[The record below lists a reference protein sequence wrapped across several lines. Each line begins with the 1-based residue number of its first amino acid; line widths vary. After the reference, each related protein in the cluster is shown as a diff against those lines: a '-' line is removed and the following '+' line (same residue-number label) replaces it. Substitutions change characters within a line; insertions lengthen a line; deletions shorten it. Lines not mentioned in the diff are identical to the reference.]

1 MNLIM
6 DIDVDQIP
14 IFLREYKPIT
24 KNIRIV
30 SQNQVELIEKIR
42 RIPGY
47 ETRFMLPLQV
57 VREQTYAIIEEKG
70 EGLMVFLERNE
81 KQRGKTIFST
91 YKYLSESL
99 ELLTKH
105 DIQFNELNIVV
116 YNGRP
121 MLDILGGSTGT
132 TLREL
137 YTQICL
143 YFSLSIDSLSVASLS
158 VASLS
163 VA

>member
-1 MNLIM
+1 M

-24 KNIRIV
+24 KNIRMV
-30 SQNQVELIEKIR
+30 SQNQVELIEKII
-42 RIPGY
+42 RIPCY

-57 VREQTYAIIEEKG
+57 VREQMYVIIEEKG
-70 EGLMVFLERNE
+70 EGLLVFLERNE
-81 KQRGKTIFST
+81 KQRGKSIFST
-91 YKYLSESL
+91 YKYLTESL

-105 DIQFNELNIVV
+105 DIQFNELNIDNIIV

-121 MLDILGGSTGT
+121 RLDVLGGSTGT

-143 YFSLSIDSLSVASLS
+143 YFSLSIDSL
-158 VASLS
+158 
-163 VA
+163 

>member
-1 MNLIM
+1 M

-42 RIPGY
+42 RIQGY

-57 VREQTYAIIEEKG
+57 VREQMYVIIEEKG
-70 EGLMVFLERNE
+70 EGLLVFLERNE

-91 YKYLSESL
+91 YKYLTESL

-105 DIQFNELNIVV
+105 DIQFKELNIDNIVV

-121 MLDILGGSTGT
+121 MLDVLGGSNGV

-143 YFSLSIDSLSVASLS
+143 YFSIPVASLTTDSLSVA
-158 VASLS
+158 
-163 VA
+163 